1 MCQSRRWNDSRCHAK
16 IKFNNCLLHIF
27 EQSAKE
33 DTSLNEHYRDEEL
46 EVRDFELDMI
56 TQYLLQI
63 LGYYVNLTCYY
74 ILAVTPDQ
82 SEFS

>member
-1 MCQSRRWNDSRCHAK
+1 MIHDVMQKSNS
-16 IKFNNCLLHIF
+16 IIVYYIFF

-33 DTSLNEHYRDEEL
+33 DTSLNEHCRDKGL

-63 LGYYVNLTCYY
+63 LGYYVNFTCYY

-82 SEFS
+82 SESS

>member
-1 MCQSRRWNDSRCHAK
+1 MIHDVMQKSNSV
-16 IKFNNCLLHIF
+16 IVYYIFF

>member
-1 MCQSRRWNDSRCHAK
+1 MIHDVMQKSNS
-16 IKFNNCLLHIF
+16 IIVYYIFF

-82 SEFS
+82 SEFSY

>member
-1 MCQSRRWNDSRCHAK
+1 MIHDVMQKSNS
-16 IKFNNCLLHIF
+16 IIVYYIFF

-46 EVRDFELDMI
+46 EVRDFELDMV

>member
-1 MCQSRRWNDSRCHAK
+1 MIHDVMQKSNS
-16 IKFNNCLLHIF
+16 IIVYYIFF

-46 EVRDFELDMI
+46 EVRNFELDMI

>member
-1 MCQSRRWNDSRCHAK
+1 MIHDVMQKSNS
-16 IKFNNCLLHIF
+16 IIVYYIFF

-46 EVRDFELDMI
+46 EVRHFELDMI

>member
-1 MCQSRRWNDSRCHAK
+1 MIHDGMQKSNS
-16 IKFNNCLLHIF
+16 IIVYYIFF

-63 LGYYVNLTCYY
+63 LGYYFNLTCYY

>member
-1 MCQSRRWNDSRCHAK
+1 MIHDVMQKSNS
-16 IKFNNCLLHIF
+16 IIVYYIFF

>member
-1 MCQSRRWNDSRCHAK
+1 MIHDVMQKSNS
-16 IKFNNCLLHIF
+16 IIVYYIFF
-27 EQSAKE
+27 EQYAKE
-33 DTSLNEHYRDEEL
+33 DTSLSEHCRDEGL

>member
-1 MCQSRRWNDSRCHAK
+1 MIHDVMQKSNS
-16 IKFNNCLLHIF
+16 IIVYYIFF

-63 LGYYVNLTCYY
+63 LGYYVNFTCYY
-74 ILAVTPDQ
+74 VLAVTPDQ
-82 SEFS
+82 SESS

>member
-1 MCQSRRWNDSRCHAK
+1 MIHDVMKKSNS
-16 IKFNNCLLHIF
+16 IIVYYIFF

>member
-1 MCQSRRWNDSRCHAK
+1 MIHDVMQKSNS
-16 IKFNNCLLHIF
+16 IIVYYIFF

-56 TQYLLQI
+56 TQHLLQI
-63 LGYYVNLTCYY
+63 LGYYVNFTCYC
-74 ILAVTPDQ
+74 ILNVC
-82 SEFS
+82 S

>member
-1 MCQSRRWNDSRCHAK
+1 MIHDVMQKSNS
-16 IKFNNCLLHIF
+16 IIVYYIFF

-33 DTSLNEHYRDEEL
+33 DISLNEHYRDEEL
-46 EVRDFELDMI
+46 DVRDFELDMI